1 MPASALTWA
10 LRRCFPLEEGQEQLV
25 GPRRLWRRVQPLPQ
39 LLPASIRWAGLSN
52 LEDLV
57 ELVLLVDGLG
67 PFLKAPEG

>member
-1 MPASALTWA
+1 M
-10 LRRCFPLEEGQEQLV
+10 
-25 GPRRLWRRVQPLPQ
+25 GPRRLWRRVQPLPL

>member
-1 MPASALTWA
+1 M
-10 LRRCFPLEEGQEQLV
+10 
-25 GPRRLWRRVQPLPQ
+25 GPRRLWRRVQPLPLLL

>member
-1 MPASALTWA
+1 M
-10 LRRCFPLEEGQEQLV
+10 

>member
-1 MPASALTWA
+1 M
-10 LRRCFPLEEGQEQLV
+10 
-25 GPRRLWRRVQPLPQ
+25 GPCRLWRRVQPLP
-39 LLPASIRWAGLSN
+39 LLASIHWAGLSN